1 MSDSFAGS
9 AHLESGVDA
18 LLFDLGRVVI
28 DVDMMRIHTRWSAL
42 AGVPFDQR
50 HAQRVIS
57 SDAFRQH
64 ERGEL
69 TDAAFFAFLRRELEV
84 DLTDEQFADGW
95 NSIFVGE
102 MPGIRQVLARVRDR
116 VPLYA
121 FSNTNPAHQA
131 YWSVHFAELLEPFR
145 KIYVSHEIG
154 ARKPEAAAFEA
165 VVRDIGIAPSRTL
178 FFDDAAE
185 NVAGARVCG
194 LRAVEVATSADI
206 ERALADLF

>member
-18 LLFDLGRVVI
+18 LLFDLGHVVI

-84 DLTDEQFADGW
+84 DLTD
-95 NSIFVGE
+95 
-102 MPGIRQVLARVRDR
+102 
-116 VPLYA
+116 
-121 FSNTNPAHQA
+121 
-131 YWSVHFAELLEPFR
+131 
-145 KIYVSHEIG
+145 
-154 ARKPEAAAFEA
+154 
-165 VVRDIGIAPSRTL
+165 
-178 FFDDAAE
+178 AAE

>member
-1 MSDSFAGS
+1 
-9 AHLESGVDA
+9 
-18 LLFDLGRVVI
+18 
-28 DVDMMRIHTRWSAL
+28 
-42 AGVPFDQR
+42 
-50 HAQRVIS
+50 
-57 SDAFRQH
+57 
-64 ERGEL
+64 
-69 TDAAFFAFLRRELEV
+69 AAFFAFLRRELEV

-102 MPGIRQVLARVRDR
+102 KPGIRQVLDTLRDR

-194 LRAVEVATSADI
+194 LRGVRVAASADI
-206 ERALADLF
+206 EQTLY